1 MKTMIDLPDELIE
14 EAMQLTDIKTKTQV
28 IILALQELVKKNK
41 IAELKNFK
49 GKVNLEI
56 DIDTLR
62 NRDGHPS

>member
-14 EAMQLTDIKTKTQV
+14 EAMHTLPLKTTTQV

-62 NRDGHPS
+62 NRDVHPS

>member
-1 MKTMIDLPDELIE
+1 MKTMIDLLDELIE
-14 EAMQLTDIKTKTQV
+14 EAMHTLPLKTTTQV

-62 NRDGHPS
+62 NRDAHSS